1 MRKKGTE
8 QEYLEL
14 VREIF
19 QTLEIEM
26 PKTKSLD
33 SLLHVLQKQTLVP
46 YWTSTQRDIVRN
58 LGNIVNE
65 INDRRNMNS
74 ITKKMNKLKD
84 AVLFDRY
91 FE

>member
-1 MRKKGTE
+1 
-8 QEYLEL
+8 
-14 VREIF
+14 
-19 QTLEIEM
+19 LEIEM